1 MGPGVRRITR
11 VFRARRPSTLAV
23 VPDVIIVGG
32 AANGWATAY
41 HLLRLDPSLT
51 VIVVEKDPTLR
62 YSSTMLSD
70 GNVRIQFNLEEN
82 IRISRYAMEVLEDFA
97 ETMAVGDF
105 RPDPKLRKQGNLF
118 LVDETGKDA
127 ALAGLATQQRLGCD
141 SMWLDMA
148 DIASRWPALA
158 SETLIGGTFGP
169 SDGSVDPAAVVEGY
183 RRKSLEMGATS
194 HVGEVV
200 SLTVDGGKVT
210 GVTLAGGATLAGDVV
225 VVAAGA
231 WSAALLQTVGVD
243 LPVDPVMRTVY
254 VVRAA
259 VEGGA
264 SLPSVFLPSGVY
276 AIPEH
281 DTFFMAWSTDDD
293 PVGFDFTP
301 APRDRFYET
310 IWPELV
316 THLPAFD
323 RLEVVRSWAGL
334 YAQNRLDANAI
345 LGEWPGVAG
354 LYMATGFSGHGFQ
367 QCHAV
372 GRYLAELITGTDP
385 ALDLSRFGPERI
397 IRGEPYAE
405 HAGRII

>member
-1 MGPGVRRITR
+1 MSGL
-11 VFRARRPSTLAV
+11 FRAHLPCAA
-23 VPDVIIVGG
+23 VPDVVIIGG

-41 HLLRLDPSLT
+41 HLLRLDPSLEVT
-51 VIVVEKDPTLR
+51 VVERDPTLR
-62 YSSTMLSD
+62 HSSTMLSD

-82 IRISRYAMEVLEDFA
+82 IRISQYAMEVLEEFP
-97 ETMAVGDF
+97 ETMTVGEF
-105 RPDPKLRKQGNLF
+105 QPDPKLRKQGNLF
-118 LVDETGKDA
+118 LVDDDTKQA
-127 ALAGLATQQRLGCD
+127 ALAGLANQQRLGCD
-141 SMWLDMA
+141 SVWLDMDEVA
-148 DIASRWPALA
+148 DRWPALA
-158 SETLIGGTFGP
+158 SGTLVGGTFGP

-183 RRKSLEMGATS
+183 RRKALEMGAEAV
-194 HVGEVV
+194 VGEVTALMA
-200 SLTVDGGKVT
+200 SGDLIT
-210 GVTLAGGATLAGDVV
+210 GVRLADGKTLGANNV

-231 WSAALLQTVGVD
+231 WTTELLRTVGVEI
-243 LPVDPVMRTVY
+243 PVEPVMRTVY
-254 VVRAA
+254 VVRAD
-259 VEGGA
+259 VEGGP
-264 SLPSVFLPSGVY
+264 SLPSLFLPSGVY

-293 PVGFDFTP
+293 PIGFDFTP
-301 APRDRFYET
+301 APRDRFYEI

-345 LGEWPGVAG
+345 IGEWPGISG
-354 LYMATGFSGHGFQ
+354 LHLATGFSGHGFQ

-385 ALDLSRFGPERI
+385 ALDLSRFGPQRI
-397 IRGEPYAE
+397 IDGEPYAE

>member
-1 MGPGVRRITR
+1 M
-11 VFRARRPSTLAV
+11 
-23 VPDVIIVGG
+23 PDVVIIGG

-41 HLLRLDPSLT
+41 HLLRLDPSLEVT
-51 VIVVEKDPTLR
+51 VVERDPTLR
-62 YSSTMLSD
+62 HSSTMLSD

-82 IRISRYAMEVLEDFA
+82 IRISQYAMEVLEEFP
-97 ETMAVGDF
+97 ETMTVGEF
-105 RPDPKLRKQGNLF
+105 QPDPKLRKQGNLF
-118 LVDETGKDA
+118 LVDDDTKQA
-127 ALAGLATQQRLGCD
+127 ALAGLANQQRLGCD
-141 SMWLDMA
+141 SVWLDMVEVA
-148 DIASRWPALA
+148 DRWPALA
-158 SETLIGGTFGP
+158 SGTLVGGTFGP

-183 RRKSLEMGATS
+183 RRKALEMGAEAV
-194 HVGEVV
+194 VGEVTALMA
-200 SLTVDGGKVT
+200 SGDLIT
-210 GVTLAGGATLAGDVV
+210 GVRLADGKTLGANNV

-231 WSAALLQTVGVD
+231 WTTELLRTVGVEI
-243 LPVDPVMRTVY
+243 PVEPVMRTVY
-254 VVRAA
+254 VVRAD
-259 VEGGA
+259 VEGGP
-264 SLPSVFLPSGVY
+264 SLPSLFLPSGVY

-293 PVGFDFTP
+293 PIGFDFTP
-301 APRDRFYET
+301 APRDRFYEI

-345 LGEWPGVAG
+345 IGEWPGISG
-354 LYMATGFSGHGFQ
+354 LHLATGFSGHGFQ

-385 ALDLSRFGPERI
+385 ALDLSRFGPQRI
-397 IRGEPYAE
+397 IDGEPYAE

>member
-1 MGPGVRRITR
+1 MSGL
-11 VFRARRPSTLAV
+11 FRAHLPCAA
-23 VPDVIIVGG
+23 VPDVVIIGG

-41 HLLRLDPSLT
+41 HLLRLDPSLEVT
-51 VIVVEKDPTLR
+51 VVERDPTLR
-62 YSSTMLSD
+62 HSSTMLSD

-82 IRISRYAMEVLEDFA
+82 IRISQYAMEVLEEFP
-97 ETMAVGDF
+97 ETMTVGEF
-105 RPDPKLRKQGNLF
+105 QPDPKLRKQGNLF
-118 LVDETGKDA
+118 LVDDDTKQA
-127 ALAGLATQQRLGCD
+127 ALAGLANQQRLGCD
-141 SMWLDMA
+141 SVWLDMDEVA
-148 DIASRWPALA
+148 DRWPALT
-158 SETLIGGTFGP
+158 SGTLVGGTFGP

-183 RRKSLEMGATS
+183 RRKALEMGAEAV
-194 HVGEVV
+194 VGEVTALIA
-200 SLTVDGGKVT
+200 SGDLIT
-210 GVTLAGGATLAGDVV
+210 GVRLADGKTLGANNV

-231 WSAALLQTVGVD
+231 WTTELLRTVGMEI
-243 LPVDPVMRTVY
+243 PVEPVMRTVY
-254 VVRAA
+254 VVRAD
-259 VEGGA
+259 VEGGP
-264 SLPSVFLPSGVY
+264 SLPSLFLPSGVY

-293 PVGFDFTP
+293 PIGFDFTP
-301 APRDRFYET
+301 APRDRFYEI

-345 LGEWPGVAG
+345 IGEWPGISG
-354 LYMATGFSGHGFQ
+354 LHLATGFSGHGFQ

-385 ALDLSRFGPERI
+385 ALDLSRFGPQRI
-397 IRGEPYAE
+397 IDGEPYAE

>member
-1 MGPGVRRITR
+1 M
-11 VFRARRPSTLAV
+11 
-23 VPDVIIVGG
+23 PDVVIIGG

-41 HLLRLDPSLT
+41 HLLRLDPSLEVT
-51 VIVVEKDPTLR
+51 VVERDPTLR
-62 YSSTMLSD
+62 HSSTMLSD

-82 IRISRYAMEVLEDFA
+82 IRISQYAMEVLEEFP
-97 ETMAVGDF
+97 ETMTVGEF
-105 RPDPKLRKQGNLF
+105 QPDPKLRKQGNLF
-118 LVDETGKDA
+118 LVDDDTKQA
-127 ALAGLATQQRLGCD
+127 ALAGLANQQRLGCD
-141 SMWLDMA
+141 SVWLDMDEVA
-148 DIASRWPALA
+148 DRWPALA
-158 SETLIGGTFGP
+158 SGTLVGGTFGP

-183 RRKSLEMGATS
+183 RRKALEMGAEAV
-194 HVGEVV
+194 VGEVTALMA
-200 SLTVDGGKVT
+200 SGDLIT
-210 GVTLAGGATLAGDVV
+210 GVRLADGKTLGANNV

-231 WSAALLQTVGVD
+231 WTTELLRTVGVEI
-243 LPVDPVMRTVY
+243 PVEPVMRTVY
-254 VVRAA
+254 VVRAD
-259 VEGGA
+259 VEGGP
-264 SLPSVFLPSGVY
+264 SLPSLFLPSGVY

-293 PVGFDFTP
+293 PIGFDFTP
-301 APRDRFYET
+301 APRDRFYEI

-345 LGEWPGVAG
+345 IGEWPGISG
-354 LYMATGFSGHGFQ
+354 LHLATGFSGHGFQ

-385 ALDLSRFGPERI
+385 ALDLSRFGPQRI
-397 IRGEPYAE
+397 IDGEPYAE